1 MDDLNLLELF
11 KNKQYKKFIVNYL
24 LLKGFEIEDLK
35 LYIVSKKTDIKN
47 YDYDYAIIRSFD
59 CYFIIKGKKPITI
72 KSHKLH
78 KCFKKLFKQGDTY
91 LFDPKSKYI
100 NKEIIKYL

>member
-11 KNKQYKKFIVNYL
+11 KNKEYKKFIVNYL
-24 LLKGFEIEDLK
+24 LLKGFEMEDLK
-35 LYIVSKKTDIKN
+35 LYMVSHKKAITEPK
-47 YDYDYAIIRSFD
+47 YDHVLVRGFD
-59 CYFIIKGKKPITI
+59 CYFLIEGKEGITI

-78 KCFKKLFKQGDTY
+78 KCFKKLMKAGDTY
-91 LFDPKSKYI
+91 LFDPKSKYV

>member
-11 KNKQYKKFIVNYL
+11 KNKEYKKFIVNYL
-24 LLKGFEIEDLK
+24 LLKGFEMEDLK
-35 LYIVSKKTDIKN
+35 LFMVRRKLDIKEKE
-47 YDYDYAIIRSFD
+47 YDHVIVRSFD
-59 CYFIIKGKKPITI
+59 CYFIIEGKEGITI

-78 KCFKKLFKQGDTY
+78 KCFSKLLKQGDTY
-91 LFDPKSKYI
+91 LFDPKSKYV